1 MRGIGN
7 RLRIVFAATGFN
19 LLFEYSMR
27 GVNNLLAKPILMIF
41 LMGIYFS
48 YFMLVDDLIRRY
60 RLRDYHLVVIGF
72 TFGCLS
78 SLILPGSVTT
88 PPTYLGIN
96 WINLIYV
103 NIGWWGIVQGIITF
117 YIATRITPRRWDTI
131 PLSRI
136 WWIAFSIA
144 IIGIYLVFRIYA
156 RNIQAIEPVG
166 IRLLIIFSIIGVLV
180 LRKLVTDTEREIPKY
195 SPIIFMDIVS
205 ISTIAVF
212 ILSSIF
218 LSHGPTWISIHYVN
232 LPALR
237 LITIWTLIVSV
248 VVVIYRVLSSKEIP
262 V

>member
-1 MRGIGN
+1 MNGIGN
-7 RLRIVFAATGFN
+7 RLGIVFAATGFN

-27 GVNNLLAKPILMIF
+27 GVNNLLVKPILIIF

-72 TFGCLS
+72 IFGCLS
-78 SLILPGSVTT
+78 SLILPGSVTA

-96 WINLIYV
+96 WINLVYV
-103 NIGWWGIVQGIITF
+103 NIGWWGIIQGIVTF
-117 YIATRITPRRWDTI
+117 YIATRITPRKWDVT

-136 WWIAFSIA
+136 WWLIFSIV
-144 IIGIYLVFRIYA
+144 ILGVYLVFRMYA
-156 RNIQAIEPVG
+156 KNIQAIEPVG
-166 IRLLIIFSIIGVLV
+166 IRLLIIFSIIGILV
-180 LRKLVTDTEREIPKY
+180 LRKLVTDRELETPVY
-195 SPIIFMDIVS
+195 SPSIFMDIVS

-218 LSHGPTWISIHYVN
+218 LTYGSTWVSIHYVN

-237 LITIWTLIVSV
+237 LITLWTLIVSAAV
-248 VVVIYRVLSSKEIP
+248 VMYRVISRREIP